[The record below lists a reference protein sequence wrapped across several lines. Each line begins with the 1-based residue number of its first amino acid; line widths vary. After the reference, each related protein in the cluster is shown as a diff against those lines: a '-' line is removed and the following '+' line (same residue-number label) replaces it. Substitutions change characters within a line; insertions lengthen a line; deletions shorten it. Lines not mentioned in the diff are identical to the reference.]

1 MRLGGAFGGKEVRAP
16 YFAMAAAVAAAETG
30 EPVRIAL
37 DRNTDMRM
45 VGKRHPFRGLFAIS
59 ADSAGKIEKIK
70 FDFIADAG
78 SSYDCT
84 LPVTDLVLLS
94 ADSAYQF
101 GTFRAARKACLTNT
115 LTNTAMRSFGV
126 IQCILVVEAALEKLA
141 HTLGVAPETIR
152 ERNFYQDATI
162 EDCEITPYGQKLKD
176 CRINQVW
183 ADFKKIVKFD
193 ERAAAV
199 EQFNKAHRW
208 RKRGISMIPIKY
220 GVSYTSTSSNQS
232 GADVLVFSND
242 GAVLVKHGG
251 MEMGQGIHTKIARLA
266 ADALGIDIKY
276 VEVAGTDT
284 FDVANA
290 PSTGASTGTDLNG
303 GAVWEACTRLR
314 QRLVEFCRATP
325 PMPDWE
331 TQWQTRWPAI
341 VKAAYQSRV
350 QLSSQALYK
359 SPNLTGLKDGQLI
372 KPQPGEPDPRIFY
385 YFTYS
390 VAASEVEIDILTG
403 EHTIVRADVVYDSG
417 KTINPGLDYGQIEGG
432 FVQGIGNVTSE
443 ELYHGKEGELISD
456 GTWNYKIPCTQS
468 IPVEFNVYLLDYV
481 PSADARTPLDTYGIR
496 SAKSTGEP
504 PLVLSTSVF
513 FAIRHAVSAARSE
526 VGSSDWIDLDSPATV
541 ERIHNACQLSAEDLS
556 ITSA

>member
-1 MRLGGAFGGKEVRAP
+1 
-16 YFAMAAAVAAAETG
+16 
-30 EPVRIAL
+30 
-37 DRNTDMRM
+37 
-45 VGKRHPFRGLFAIS
+45 
-59 ADSAGKIEKIK
+59 
-70 FDFIADAG
+70 
-78 SSYDCT
+78 
-84 LPVTDLVLLS
+84 
-94 ADSAYQF
+94 
-101 GTFRAARKACLTNT
+101 
-115 LTNTAMRSFGV
+115 
-126 IQCILVVEAALEKLA
+126 
-141 HTLGVAPETIR
+141 
-152 ERNFYQDATI
+152 
-162 EDCEITPYGQKLKD
+162 
-176 CRINQVW
+176 
-183 ADFKKIVKFD
+183 
-193 ERAAAV
+193 
-199 EQFNKAHRW
+199 
-208 RKRGISMIPIKY
+208 MIPIKY

-526 VGSSDWIDLDSPATV
+526 VGSSDWIDLDLPATV